1 MRQYTILTFE
11 FSSKAIILTLV
22 YMGAIFSFVSISTS
36 RSIRKF
42 NVRDL
47 LYLDNDNSD
56 NREKKYG
63 LSATLIPLLLG
74 IIGIAIITMSA
85 FKNMPDGSML
95 FSLVLLSTATY
106 GLFAVLLNH
115 FTSRLKNNK
124 WKYTNIR
131 VFVYRQFT
139 TKLRSMF
146 FLMIGA
152 SILITVALLS
162 INWGVYF
169 TTMVEKRV
177 DAVAFDIALFFKR
190 GKYRFF

>member
-1 MRQYTILTFE
+1 MDGPTI
-11 FSSKAIILTLV
+11 
-22 YMGAIFSFVSISTS
+22 SIARLWNTGVCQEIA
-36 RSIRKF
+36 RGQTHAW
-42 NVRDL
+42 
-47 LYLDNDNSD
+47 SD
-56 NREKKYG
+56 
-63 LSATLIPLLLG
+63 
-74 IIGIAIITMSA
+74 
-85 FKNMPDGSML
+85 

-152 SILITVALLS
+152 SIPSPTPEVAEMALTVFVPPLILTEASEWIPSSVELKVLFP
-162 INWGVYF
+162 F
-169 TTMVEKRV
+169 TMLIAPAATRV
-177 DAVAFDIALFFKR
+177 FGWL
-190 GKYRFF
+190 

>member
-1 MRQYTILTFE
+1 
-11 FSSKAIILTLV
+11 
-22 YMGAIFSFVSISTS
+22 MGAIFSFVSISTS

-85 FKNMPDGSML
+85 FKNMPDGSTL

-177 DAVAFDIALFFKR
+177 DAVAFDIALFSNEENTDFSK
-190 GKYRFF
+190 